1 MDMASNFVKELR
13 DLVKKKPKNGTV
25 ASPSSPDEDEETDSP
40 LTPRKFEQSFLDGKC
55 KTSHEKFQV
64 RNSVGEHEA
73 CMIASEVCRCVNYS
87 PGLWPT
93 VLRCGCTLFR

>member
-25 ASPSSPDEDEETDSP
+25 ASLSSLDEDEETDSP

-55 KTSHEKFQV
+55 KISRESSKWGIWFSEWVQG
-64 RNSVGEHEA
+64 RSVA
-73 CMIASEVCRCVNYS
+73 V
-87 PGLWPT
+87 
-93 VLRCGCTLFR
+93 

>member
-25 ASPSSPDEDEETDSP
+25 ASLSSLDEDEETDSP

-55 KTSHEKFQV
+55 KISRESSK
-64 RNSVGEHEA
+64 
-73 CMIASEVCRCVNYS
+73 
-87 PGLWPT
+87 
-93 VLRCGCTLFR
+93 